1 MRALLDTSVLV
12 NLLIEQFPGH
22 QRALATFRQ
31 LSAGSEKLRVASH
44 AVAETFSVLST
55 LPVSPRLDPSQA
67 WHLIRESIL
76 PEASLVSLS
85 GKEYVD
91 LMSQLAG
98 IGIVG
103 GAVYDG
109 LHAAAAEKSGVDRL
123 YTFNRRDFQRLET
136 LFGVEFV
143 YL

>member
-12 NLLIEQFPGH
+12 QLLVEQLSGH
-22 QRALATFRQ
+22 RRALKTFREA
-31 LSAGSEKLRVASH
+31 SSGSETIHIAAH

-55 LPVSPRLDPSQA
+55 LPVSPRLSPGQA
-67 WHLIRESIL
+67 WHLINESVL
-76 PEASLVSLS
+76 PYTSLVSLS
-85 GKEYVD
+85 GKQYVE
-91 LMSQLAG
+91 LVSRLAG
-98 IGIVG
+98 VGILG

-123 YTFNRRDFQRLET
+123 YTFNRRDFERMES
-136 LFGVEFV
+136 LFRVEFV